1 MADRGDGGQRRIETT
16 KREYLMMGV
25 FFLILL
31 FLHLFPQMDLGDD
44 PWYAEKNG
52 PLWEHLV
59 NMYWKWTSRLL
70 IEAITKILAAAPH
83 WIWRMLNTLMT
94 LLLVWSVADLFGIE
108 KDKTKQQAQ
117 LFFFVLMWSVPL
129 TGLKDAG
136 WITTTINYLWTL
148 PLGLMAAHPMK
159 RWARGEKC
167 PAWEY
172 AVSPLC
178 MILSANVE
186 QTAAVLLGAY
196 LLFGACMLIGK
207 KRLPAF
213 YFLMFFLSAASI
225 VFALITPG
233 NGDRALQEIERL
245 FPEFVGLTMP
255 QKLLMGFI
263 DTACYYFA
271 AGGKGRNNYVFALL
285 AGILLAGMWQKR
297 KEQGFWFKAIVALVP
312 FLFCWGIGRLGAYL
326 QLAGGAES
334 GKNIVG
340 LLGLN
345 RCLPIGAGIFEFY
358 GWIPYPMSM
367 VLLQA
372 GVYLAILISVA
383 LTIYFLHGRSY
394 ETLFELIV
402 LGAGLLSRL
411 ILGFSPTLYASGERT
426 TLCCSLAV
434 LAVCL
439 RNLQFFWNGQAAKW
453 NRLLLS
459 AYIAGVICVNLWG
472 GAIRD
477 LLQLRP

>member
-1 MADRGDGGQRRIETT
+1 MAGRGQRQLETA
-16 KREYLMMGV
+16 KKEYLMMGV

-31 FLHLFPQMDLGDD
+31 ILHLFPQMGLGDD
-44 PWYAEKNG
+44 PWYAEKSV
-52 PLWEHLV
+52 PLGEHLA
-59 NMYWKWTSRLL
+59 NMYWNWTSRLL
-70 IEAITKILAAAPH
+70 IEGLTKILAAAPH
-83 WIWRMLNTLMT
+83 WIWRMLNILMT
-94 LLLVWSVADLFGIE
+94 LLLVWSAADLFGIDGIE
-108 KDKTKQQAQ
+108 KNREKRQAQ
-117 LFFFVLMWSVPL
+117 LFFFVLMWSVPMMC
-129 TGLKDAG
+129 LKDAG

-159 RWARGEKC
+159 CWARGERC

-172 AVSPLC
+172 VVSPLC

-186 QTAAVLLGAY
+186 QTAAVLLGTY
-196 LLFGACMLIGK
+196 LFFGAFMLIKK
-207 KRLPAF
+207 KRLPFF
-213 YFLMFFLSAASI
+213 YFLLLFLAAASI
-225 VFALITPG
+225 VFALTAPG
-233 NGDRALQEIERL
+233 NGKRTLQEMERL
-245 FPEFVGLTMP
+245 FPEFAGLTVP

-297 KEQGFWFKAIVALVP
+297 KEKGFWLKASVALIP

-326 QLAGGAES
+326 QLVKGAES
-334 GKNIVG
+334 GKNVVG

-345 RCLPIGAGIFEFY
+345 RCLPTGAGKFEFY
-358 GWIPYPMSM
+358 DWIPYPMSM
-367 VLLQA
+367 VFLQA
-372 GVYLAILISVA
+372 GVYLAILICVA

-394 ETLFELIV
+394 ETLFELVI

-434 LAVCL
+434 LTVCL
-439 RNLQFFWNGQAAKW
+439 RNLQFFWNGQTEKW
-453 NRLLLS
+453 SRLLLS
-459 AYIAGVICVNLWG
+459 AYIAGVICINLWG

-477 LLQLRP
+477 LLLLRP